1 MKNIIIYISVLIAAV
16 VSACNSPQLAIADL
30 ESLVSDVE
38 MNHES
43 YTAQDWDNVVASYSI
58 IEEEMLQYDYTD
70 EELKE
75 IGRLKGL
82 YLGYITKQAIIETEK
97 QANDFLKEL
106 EGGISGFLEA
116 MSEETNEEF
125 K

>member
-1 MKNIIIYISVLIAAV
+1 
-16 VSACNSPQLAIADL
+16 
-30 ESLVSDVE
+30 
-38 MNHES
+38 
-43 YTAQDWDNVVASYSI
+43 
-58 IEEEMLQYDYTD
+58 MLQYDYTD

-75 IGRLKGL
+75 IGRLKGR
-82 YLGYITKQAIIETEK
+82 YLGYITKQAIKETEK

-116 MSEETNEEF
+116 MSEETTEEF

>member
-1 MKNIIIYISVLIAAV
+1 MRNIIIYISVLIAAI
-16 VSACNSPQLAIADL
+16 VSACNSPQLAISDL

-43 YTAQDWDNVVASYSI
+43 YTAEDWDNVIASYSM

-75 IGRLKGL
+75 IGRLKGR
-82 YLGYITKQAIIETEK
+82 YLGYITKQAIKETEK

-106 EGGISGFLEA
+106 EGGVSGFLEA
-116 MSEETNEEF
+116 MSGETTEDF

>member
-1 MKNIIIYISVLIAAV
+1 MRNIVIYISVLIAAI
-16 VSACNSPQLAIADL
+16 VSACNSPQLAISDL

-43 YTAQDWDNVVASYSI
+43 YTAEDWDNVIASYSM

-75 IGRLKGL
+75 IGRLKGR
-82 YLGYITKQAIIETEK
+82 YLGYITKQAIKETEK

-106 EGGISGFLEA
+106 EGGVSGFLEA
-116 MSEETNEEF
+116 MSGETTEDF